1 METEPVADDE
11 VLDYKTTVAQ
21 LLEQLNGVMK
31 RGTRVQVARAH
42 NKLGMQYILGDEHEL
57 AIEQFEKELDIRKE
71 LNEPVSQESCFNN
84 IGSMYFKMRRFDQ
97 AVAWFHEALAL
108 ATARNNTRAMNLVQI
123 NLALAFQ
130 HMHNYSQAMHFAS
143 GVVDS
148 PEGAHRASALS
159 ILASSSHSL
168 NNTSKAIE
176 HATNA
181 LQVAEEIQ
189 DIALIKCCV
198 NNLAMYSFQ
207 ARDFSKA
214 SLLYERCLSMASDPR
229 AQAVARYHLG
239 AVATEMGHS
248 ASAEEHLTIAIELA
262 NSCGDAAIVA
272 MAKTCLGVHR
282 FYQQNALEAHSCL
295 FEALQT
301 ARVAAKPAIEGAA
314 AAGLGCISVIE
325 SRYDEAAAFH
335 ESDLALATASNDKY
349 SQVRAHG
356 NLGVNYLLS
365 GDCSHALSHFR
376 MNLTMATTLGDKK
389 EQARA
394 YFGMGTAAAEMQRR
408 GIAVDS
414 GEEPLQL
421 FLRQKK
427 LAIEVGDRRLEA
439 LACKAMIRL
448 NEKSGAYEKALA
460 DCDHFVA
467 AAEAVGDT
475 SLMLESYRTMANV
488 LSAQLLLLKKRGG
501 SRFHDTINLLIQK
514 RDNVCA
520 KYKDINSRMSH
531 KPELLRRQE
540 VDRVVA
546 MFD

>member
-376 MNLTMATTLGDKK
+376 TNLTMATTLGDKK

-408 GIAVDS
+408 GI
-414 GEEPLQL
+414 
-421 FLRQKK
+421 
-427 LAIEVGDRRLEA
+427 RRRASPA
-439 LACKAMIRL
+439 LPPAEKACNRSRAMIRL